1 LTVQFW
7 SKSLRIR
14 LVSYFSL
21 LSLLT
26 VISVG
31 VLTFLGARVLIT
43 RLVFD
48 RLRVSALLKAD
59 AIALWI
65 ENQQEATTA
74 IAQLNEVRDRLPA
87 LLQNPTAGDRAAL
100 DSAYIET
107 KRLLTSTLA
116 SRPELAE
123 IMILDQKGGRVV
135 LSTNPEHEGEYR
147 VKDSYFTE
155 GLRNTYVQSVYPSPV
170 TNRPTITISTPLGDA
185 RGQVVAVL
193 AVHLDLEQMDRIVT
207 ERVGL
212 GQSGT
217 SYLVDAYN
225 AFVSGDR
232 FGKEDY
238 PRGVHSEG
246 IDKAINQEDGGGLY
260 LDYAG
265 VPVIGY
271 SRWVDELQ
279 VALLVEITQA
289 EAFRP
294 ARQLAWGIF
303 IVGSGS
309 VLLVMAGVSWFSL
322 QITRPILA
330 IKEAAIRVADGDF
343 RQMAPVMTN
352 DEVGVLAQA
361 FNQMTERLQD
371 LYAGWEEKVM
381 QLELAEIS
389 VRKSLQELE
398 IEQARSERLLLNT
411 LPQAIAKRLK
421 VGESVIAE
429 HYEQV
434 TVLFADLVNFTQ
446 IAERMPP
453 KRLVEMLN
461 EIFSEFDQ
469 LSDRHQLEKIKTIGD
484 AYMVVGGL
492 PEPNPYHGE
501 AVAAMALDMLTVLK
515 AFNARTGETLKLR
528 IGIHSGSVVAGVIG
542 MKKFTYDLWGDTVNL
557 ASRMES
563 QGETGRIQ
571 LSPVTYA
578 LIKSRFDCVPRGPIE
593 VKGKGSMVTYF
604 LEGDRA
610 VFEERSPSNP
620 LQIRPHPDHPPL
632 QDP

>member
-1 LTVQFW
+1 MQFW

-48 RLRVSALLKAD
+48 RLRVSAFLKAD

-193 AVHLDLEQMDRIVT
+193 AVHLNLEQMDRIVT

-246 IDKAINQEDGGGLY
+246 IDKAINQQDGGGLY

-330 IKEAAIRVADGDF
+330 IKEAAIRVANGDF

-381 QLELAEIS
+381 QLELAEMS

-501 AVAAMALDMLTVLK
+501 AVAAMALDMLTVLN
-515 AFNARTGETLKLR
+515 AFNARTGETLNLR

-571 LSPVTYA
+571 LSPVTYE

>member
-1 LTVQFW
+1 MHFW

-14 LVSYFSL
+14 LVSSFSL

-59 AIALWI
+59 AITLWI

-74 IAQLNEVRDRLPA
+74 IAQLNEVRDRLPDLLDDPEQRDRRA
-87 LLQNPTAGDRAAL
+87 LN
-100 DSAYIET
+100 SAYIET
-107 KRLLTSTLA
+107 KRILTSTLA

-123 IMILDQKGGRVV
+123 IMILDKQGGRVV
-135 LSTNPEHEGEYR
+135 LSTNPEREGEYR

-155 GLRNTYVQSVYPSPV
+155 GLRETYVQSVYPSPV

-193 AVHLDLEQMDRIVT
+193 AVHLNLEQMDRIVT

-212 GQSGT
+212 GRSGT

-246 IDKAINQEDGGGLY
+246 IDKAINQQDGGGLY
-260 LDYAG
+260 PDYAG

-303 IVGSGS
+303 LVGSGS
-309 VLLVMAGVSWFSL
+309 VLLVMGGAYWLSL
-322 QITRPILA
+322 QITRPIVA
-330 IKEAAIRVADGDF
+330 IKDAAIRVANGDF
-343 RQMAPVMTN
+343 QQMAPVMTD
-352 DEVGVLAQA
+352 DEVGVLARA

-371 LYAGWEEKVM
+371 LYTGWEEKVM
-381 QLELAEIS
+381 QLELAEMS

-398 IEQARSERLLLNT
+398 VEQARSERLLLNT
-411 LPQAIAKRLK
+411 LPSAIAKRLK

-446 IAERMPP
+446 VAERMPP
-453 KRLVEMLN
+453 KRLVEVLN

-469 LSDRHQLEKIKTIGD
+469 LSDRHALEKIKTIGD

-492 PEPNPYHGE
+492 PEPNPHHAE
-501 AVAAMALDMLTVLK
+501 TVAAMALDMMTVLQS
-515 AFNARTGETLKLR
+515 FNARTGETLKLR

-563 QGETGRIQ
+563 QGEAGQIQ
-571 LSPVTYA
+571 LSPVTYGLVKA
-578 LIKSRFDCVPRGPIE
+578 RFDCAPRGPIE
-593 VKGKGSMVTYF
+593 VKGKGEMITYF
-604 LEGDRA
+604 LIRDRA
-610 VFEERSPSNP
+610 VFKERSPSEP
-620 LQIRPHPDHPPL
+620 LQIRPRSNHPPL
-632 QDP
+632 QDS

>member
-1 LTVQFW
+1 M
-7 SKSLRIR
+7 
-14 LVSYFSL
+14 VSYFSL

-48 RLRVSALLKAD
+48 RLRVSAFLKAD

-193 AVHLDLEQMDRIVT
+193 AVHLNLEQMDRIVT

-246 IDKAINQEDGGGLY
+246 IDKAINQQDGGGLY

-330 IKEAAIRVADGDF
+330 IKEAAIRVANGDF

-381 QLELAEIS
+381 QLELAEMS

-501 AVAAMALDMLTVLK
+501 AVAAMALDMLTVLN
-515 AFNARTGETLKLR
+515 AFNARTGETLNLR

-571 LSPVTYA
+571 LSPVTYE

>member
-1 LTVQFW
+1 MQFW

-48 RLRVSALLKAD
+48 RLRVSAFLKAD

-87 LLQNPTAGDRAAL
+87 LLQNPTAGDRASL

-193 AVHLDLEQMDRIVT
+193 AVHLNLEQMDRIVT

-246 IDKAINQEDGGGLY
+246 IDKAINQQDGGGLY

-381 QLELAEIS
+381 QLELAEMS

-501 AVAAMALDMLTVLK
+501 AVAAMALDMLTVLN
-515 AFNARTGETLKLR
+515 AFNARTGETLNLR

-571 LSPVTYA
+571 LSPVTYE

>member
-1 LTVQFW
+1 MQFW

-31 VLTFLGARVLIT
+31 ALTFLGARVLIT

-59 AIALWI
+59 AITLWI
-65 ENQQEATTA
+65 DNQREATTA
-74 IAQLNEVRDRLPA
+74 IAQLNEIRDRLPA
-87 LLQNPTAGDRAAL
+87 LLQDPDRRDRAAL
-100 DSAYIET
+100 DSAYVET
-107 KRLLTSTLA
+107 KRLLASTLA

-123 IMILDQKGGRVV
+123 IMILDKEGGRVI
-135 LSTNPEHEGEYR
+135 LSTNPQHEGEYR

-155 GLRNTYVQSVYPSPV
+155 GLRETYVQSVYPSPV

-193 AVHLDLEQMDRIVT
+193 AVHLNLEQMDRIVT

-246 IDKAINQEDGGGLY
+246 IDKAINQQDGGGLY

-294 ARQLAWGIF
+294 ARQLAWGMF
-303 IVGSGS
+303 VVGSGS
-309 VLLVMAGVSWFSL
+309 VVLVMVGVSWFSG
-322 QITRPILA
+322 QITRPIVA

-343 RQMAPVMTN
+343 RQMAPVMTD
-352 DEVGVLAQA
+352 DEVGVLARA

-381 QLELAEIS
+381 QLELAEMS

-398 IEQARSERLLLNT
+398 VEQARSERLLLNT
-411 LPQAIAKRLK
+411 LPAAIAKRLK

-429 HYEQV
+429 QYEHV
-434 TVLFADLVNFTQ
+434 TVLFADLVDFTQ
-446 IAERMPP
+446 VAERMPP
-453 KRLVEMLN
+453 KRLVEVLN

-469 LSDRHQLEKIKTIGD
+469 LSDRHELEKIKTIGD

-492 PEPNPYHGE
+492 PEPNPYHAE
-501 AVAAMALDMLTVLK
+501 TVAAMALDMVTVLK

-528 IGIHSGSVVAGVIG
+528 IGMHSGSVVAGVIG

-563 QGETGRIQ
+563 QGEAGQIQ
-571 LSPVTYA
+571 LSPVTYE

-593 VKGKGSMVTYF
+593 VKGKGEMITYF
-604 LEGDRA
+604 LVGDRA
-610 VFEERSPSNP
+610 VFEERSRSEP
-620 LQIRPHPDHPPL
+620 LQIRPCSDHPPL